1 MEIKV
6 YEWLNQNIEKYICLD
21 DAAVSKK
28 EAFTNLFSS
37 EHTLD
42 EERAKETY
50 EEFVE
55 NFYNNIIGYKNGFAN
70 KSIVA
75 EDLDCYFIN
84 TSDGM
89 VPIGYYRETR
99 PVEAAMLM
107 QKYIEICEGCMPTDK
122 NKMVS
127 DWQTELDSISSD
139 FQEKKEKKHS
149 SVGKCIASLSLGV
162 VGFILSLVSFFMA
175 GGFSVLSQTPNK
187 ETVEYIRNTMPCL
200 ARAGASDITT
210 FAWWML
216 ILAVVLLGAS
226 VFLAWELKLAKE
238 KKLTDDLLN
247 NSHFS
252 VEKIE
257 KGIQDDLENR
267 LEEIRVAARQGKELK
282 VEKNQ
287 NANEI
292 DNFKKKIKISR
303 KYVNRRHFYS
313 HISILISLIIF
324 VLAMPVCFTNIIP
337 NMLDEQSYQQAI
349 TMMSNKQYEDAISK
363 FEAIDF
369 YKDSKDKI
377 VECKYGQ
384 ATTLLEEN
392 EPQKA
397 KTIFKQLKD
406 YRDSSDLV
414 IECDYKTALNYKTD
428 GELLKAYNE
437 FTKLSDYKDSEEQ
450 LDKLKSPLYKKGVEL
465 YQSDDYSEAK
475 QYFEKSVDY
484 DREEDY
490 LKLID
495 AHQGNLDNIKELYYL
510 IDFEDTK
517 EILLDDDNIFDF
529 LMGSWSDAYGD
540 HSLKYERRS
549 ATSTHCTHDLPSSSY
564 GDYYKLEDGC
574 HYKGSD
580 STSWNKQWSFEIID
594 VNTIEVYCYQN
605 YSTYTLYRN

>member
-1 MEIKV
+1 
-6 YEWLNQNIEKYICLD
+6 
-21 DAAVSKK
+21 
-28 EAFTNLFSS
+28 
-37 EHTLD
+37 
-42 EERAKETY
+42 
-50 EEFVE
+50 
-55 NFYNNIIGYKNGFAN
+55 
-70 KSIVA
+70 
-75 EDLDCYFIN
+75 
-84 TSDGM
+84 
-89 VPIGYYRETR
+89 
-99 PVEAAMLM
+99 
-107 QKYIEICEGCMPTDK
+107 
-122 NKMVS
+122 
-127 DWQTELDSISSD
+127 
-139 FQEKKEKKHS
+139 
-149 SVGKCIASLSLGV
+149 
-162 VGFILSLVSFFMA
+162 
-175 GGFSVLSQTPNK
+175 
-187 ETVEYIRNTMPCL
+187 
-200 ARAGASDITT
+200 
-210 FAWWML
+210 
-216 ILAVVLLGAS
+216 
-226 VFLAWELKLAKE
+226 
-238 KKLTDDLLN
+238 
-247 NSHFS
+247 
-252 VEKIE
+252 
-257 KGIQDDLENR
+257 
-267 LEEIRVAARQGKELK
+267 
-282 VEKNQ
+282 
-287 NANEI
+287 
-292 DNFKKKIKISR
+292 
-303 KYVNRRHFYS
+303 
-313 HISILISLIIF
+313 
-324 VLAMPVCFTNIIP
+324 MPVCFTNIIP

-549 ATSTHCTHDLPSSSY
+549 ATSTHCTYDLPSSSY

>member
-21 DAAVSKK
+21 DAAISKK

-42 EERAKETY
+42 EGRAKETY
-50 EEFVE
+50 EDIVE

-107 QKYIEICEGCMPTDK
+107 QKYIEICEGCIPTDK

-175 GGFSVLSQTPNK
+175 GGFSVLSQSPNK

-257 KGIQDDLENR
+257 KGIQDDIENR

-384 ATTLLEEN
+384 ATYLLENN
-392 EPQKA
+392 EAQKA
-397 KTIFKQLKD
+397 KSIFKQLDDYKD
-406 YRDSSDLV
+406 SKDMV
-414 IECDYKTALNYKTD
+414 IECDYKIAIKSKSD
-428 GELLKAYNE
+428 GELLKAYNQ
-437 FTKLSDYKDSEEQ
+437 FVALNDYKDSKEQ
-450 LDKLKSPLYKKGVEL
+450 LEKLKSPMYKKGVEL
-465 YQSDDYSEAK
+465 YRSDDYSEAK
-475 QYFEKSVDY
+475 QYFEKSVDH

-495 AHQGNLDNIKELYYL
+495 AHQGNLSDITELYHL
-510 IDFEDTK
+510 VDFEDTK

-529 LMGSWSDAYGD
+529 LLGYWTGAGG
-540 HSLKYERRS
+540 KYLRYYR
-549 ATSTHCTHDLPSSSY
+549 TSGGTRTEYNLPY
-564 GDYYKLEDGC
+564 TDGQFYKLEDGC
-574 HYKGSD
+574 HYHGSD
-580 STSWNKQWSFEIID
+580 STSWKKQWSFKIINA
-594 VNTIEVYCYQN
+594 NTIEVLCSKDYN
-605 YSTYTLYRN
+605 TYTLYR